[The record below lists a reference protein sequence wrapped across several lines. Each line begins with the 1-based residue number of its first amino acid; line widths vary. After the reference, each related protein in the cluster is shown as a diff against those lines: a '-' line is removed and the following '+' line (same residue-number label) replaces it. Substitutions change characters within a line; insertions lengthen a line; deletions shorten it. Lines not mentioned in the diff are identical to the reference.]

1 MLDGRA
7 KYKRETLNN
16 SSKITDLRME
26 VIFDEYDMRS
36 RGDTV
41 IDLIISTAQ
50 V

>member
-1 MLDGRA
+1 MGEPSPSE
-7 KYKRETLNN
+7 KH

-26 VIFDEYDMRS
+26 IIFDEYDMRS

-41 IDLIISTAQ
+41 INLIIRTAQ